1 MFQTDNHSLLTTQDP
16 LLDPSAITDNGL
28 IISPDQAFELLE
40 SISEAF
46 YGLDEEWRFIYL
58 NHKAEQL
65 LGIKREA
72 LIGRVIWEI
81 FPEMINTQSYEEMHR
96 ALAEHGTVRFE
107 TFSLELDTWVE
118 VEVYPTRI
126 GLSVNFHDITQRKRA
141 ENLVHESEARLTGI
155 INAAMDAIITVDGDL
170 RIVMFNHAA
179 ETMFRSKSGEAVGD
193 SLERFMPTQYHGA
206 HHDHIWDFGLT
217 DITTEWIETLGGI
230 SGLRSDDQEFPIEA
244 SISQIEAEGKKYFT
258 VILRDV
264 TERKQAEQGLARLAA
279 IVTSSNDAI
288 ISQTLDR
295 IITSWNQGAE
305 RIFGYSA
312 DEVIGKP
319 ITILIPPQ
327 KLDEEADFLEKIY
340 ADETVKHFDTLRL
353 KKDGSEVFV
362 SVSLAALKDSEGK
375 IVGITKIAQNITERK
390 QVEAKIQELYEQL
403 EQLVEARTAQLLAV
417 NKNLDSFAYVVSH
430 DLKAPLRGI
439 TQLASWL
446 AADYAESFDDE
457 GRNMLNL
464 VVGRTKRMH
473 EMIEGILQYSR
484 IGRVKENL
492 TNIDLNRL
500 VADVIDL
507 LAPPESIAITVAA
520 DLPMVHGDEMRIRQ
534 VFQNLIG
541 NAIKYMD
548 KPVGKIAVTWTDQQT
563 NWQFAIADT
572 GPGIASQYHEKI
584 FQIFQTLS
592 PRDEVESTGI
602 GLALV
607 EKIIELHRGRV
618 WLDSIEGQGTTF
630 YFTLPKVIEENN
642 HEE

>member
-1 MFQTDNHSLLTTQDP
+1 
-16 LLDPSAITDNGL
+16 
-28 IISPDQAFELLE
+28 
-40 SISEAF
+40 
-46 YGLDEEWRFIYL
+46 
-58 NHKAEQL
+58 
-65 LGIKREA
+65 
-72 LIGRVIWEI
+72 
-81 FPEMINTQSYEEMHR
+81 
-96 ALAEHGTVRFE
+96 
-107 TFSLELDTWVE
+107 
-118 VEVYPTRI
+118 
-126 GLSVNFHDITQRKRA
+126 
-141 ENLVHESEARLTGI
+141 
-155 INAAMDAIITVDGDL
+155 
-170 RIVMFNHAA
+170 
-179 ETMFRSKSGEAVGD
+179 
-193 SLERFMPTQYHGA
+193 
-206 HHDHIWDFGLT
+206 LT
-217 DITTEWIETLGGI
+217 DITTERIETLGGI
-230 SGLRSDDQEFPIEA
+230 SGLRSDGQEFPIEA

-295 IITSWNQGAE
+295 TITSWNQGAE

-312 DEVIGKP
+312 DEVIGKL
-319 ITILIPPQ
+319 ITILIPPH
-327 KLDEEADFLEKIY
+327 KLDEEAEFLQKIY
-340 ADETVKHFDTLRL
+340 ADETVKHFDTIRL

-362 SVSLAALKDSEGK
+362 SVSLAALKDSQGK

-390 QVEAKIQELYEQL
+390 QAEAKIQELNEHL
-403 EQLVEARTAQLLAV
+403 EQQVQARTGQLLAV

-446 AADYAESFDDE
+446 AADYAESLDDE

-492 TNIDLNRL
+492 TKFDLNRL
-500 VADVIDL
+500 VADVVDL
-507 LAPPESIAITVAA
+507 LAAPESIAITVAA
-520 DLPMVHGDEMRIRQ
+520 DLPMVYGDEIRIRQ

-548 KPVGKIAVTWTDQQT
+548 KPIGKIGVRWSDQQT

-572 GPGIASQYHEKI
+572 GPGIAPQYHEKI
-584 FQIFQTLS
+584 FQIFQTLA

-607 EKIIELHRGRV
+607 EKIVQLHKGRV
-618 WLDSIEGQGTTF
+618 WLESIEGQGTTF
-630 YFTLPKVIEENN
+630 YFTLPKTMEEIS